1 MIVRS
6 KWDGV
11 GVGKLEFKEIREKK
25 RKNIYQLGQDFV
37 FIHHGRQRGGK
48 RGGHQEE
55 LGWEL

>member
-1 MIVRS
+1 MMVRS

-37 FIHHGRQRGGK
+37 
-48 RGGHQEE
+48 
-55 LGWEL
+55 